1 MTMIIKGYTGAC
13 LWFKRRLIRTKGFD
27 ETGVTLPSEL

>member
-1 MTMIIKGYTGAC
+1 MTMTVNGYTGAC
-13 LWFKRRLIRTKGFD
+13 LWFKRRLIRAKGFD